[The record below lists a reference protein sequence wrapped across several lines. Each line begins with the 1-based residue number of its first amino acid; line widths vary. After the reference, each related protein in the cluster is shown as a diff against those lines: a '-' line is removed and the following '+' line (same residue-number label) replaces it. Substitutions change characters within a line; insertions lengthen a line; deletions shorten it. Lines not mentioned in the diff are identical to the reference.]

1 MKIVSIVNTN
11 YSLPFDDRV
20 NKECHSLIKQGHKV
34 DIIALENTNLNSNGI
49 TNYGAHFQILKLLSR
64 KYFSSG
70 KFVPLKLLEWNIRII
85 RILFFK
91 KWDVLWVNDF
101 DSILVIIYAKLI
113 KIIHTNRK
121 IVWDHHEL
129 FPDRLIKSKIYQLL
143 LSFCDLII
151 HANIDR
157 VEYTLSKISN
167 KNQSKYCVLENYPN
181 TAFLEVEV
189 QSLNID
195 FYNWLNG
202 SEYCLFQGSALTYR
216 KVVECIDA
224 IYQVDNV
231 KLLIMGPCD
240 DKTMNLI
247 QSRWPSYKDK
257 VFITGWISQVHF
269 FQYMDKA
276 IASLVFYENIDTN
289 HWLCAPNRF
298 FNAILREIPVIS
310 GPNPP
315 MKRIVEGDRIGIICE
330 NNGENVSE
338 ISSAINTVKN
348 QNLEF
353 KSRCHDVKYKY
364 TWESQQQFFEKI

>member
-20 NKECHSLIKQGHKV
+20 NKECKSLIKQGHTV
-34 DIIALENTNLNSNGI
+34 DIIALENTNLNSKGV
-49 TNYGAHFQILKLLSR
+49 TNYGSHFQTLKLLSR
-64 KYFSSG
+64 KYFFSG
-70 KFVPLKLLEWNIRII
+70 KLVPLKLLEWNIRII
-85 RILFFK
+85 WILLFK

-101 DSILVIIYAKLI
+101 DSILVIIYAKLL

-129 FPDRLIKSKIYQLL
+129 FPDRYIKTKIYQLL
-143 LSFCDLII
+143 LTFCDLII

-157 VEYTLSKISN
+157 VDYTSSIISN
-167 KNQSKYCVLENYPN
+167 KNQSKYFVLENYPDN
-181 TAFLEVEV
+181 AYLEVEE

-202 SEYCLFQGSALTYR
+202 CEYCLFQGSALTYR
-216 KVVECIDA
+216 KVVECIEA

-247 QSRWPSYKDK
+247 KTRWPFYHEK

-298 FNAILREIPVIS
+298 FNAILRGIPIIS

-315 MKRIVEGDRIGIICE
+315 MRRIVEGERIGIICE

-338 ISSAINTVKN
+338 ISSAINKLKN
-348 QNLEF
+348 HNLEF
-353 KSRCHDVKYKY
+353 KSRCNNVKYKY
-364 TWESQQQFFEKI
+364 TWESQQSFFEKI

>member
-20 NKECHSLIKQGHKV
+20 NKECHSLIKQGHTV
-34 DIIALENTNLNSNGI
+34 DIIALENINLNSKGV

-70 KFVPLKLLEWNIRII
+70 KFVSLKLLEWNIRII
-85 RILFFK
+85 WILFFK
-91 KWDVLWVNDF
+91 KWEVLWVNDY

-338 ISSAINTVKN
+338 ISSAINTLKN